1 MPRYARE
8 LYQPS
13 LTLFGGY
20 FEMLESGKTKTK
32 TKILIL
38 FILDLYPVHHLNV
51 NI

>member
-20 FEMLESGKTKTK
+20 FEMLESGKTKTE
-32 TKILIL
+32 TKFLIFL
-38 FILDLYPVHHLNV
+38 ILDLYPVHHLNV